1 MVASER
7 SAATRAATSASSTID
22 VVERLARL
30 TEDMTES
37 LVVLQHEILL
47 LLPEAFGRFKA
58 IYTVVQEQ
66 ELYIYCIELVQQGA
80 GLQCP
85 SKQTLHTL
93 LTRKRRTQTFSSRRM
108 FLALTKWLRRTT
120 RRLCNVERAPVTL
133 RAATLPLD
141 LALAK

>member
-1 MVASER
+1 MVPSER
-7 SAATRAATSASSTID
+7 SATTRAATSASSTID
-22 VVERLARL
+22 AVERHARL

-37 LVVLQHEILL
+37 LVLQHEILL

-58 IYTVVQEQ
+58 IYTAAQEQ

-80 GLQCP
+80 GLQYL

-108 FLALTKWLRRTT
+108 FLALAKWLRRTT
-120 RRLCNVERAPVTL
+120 HRPCNVERAPATL
-133 RAATLPLD
+133 RAATLPLG
-141 LALAK
+141 LALTK